1 MMLRGN
7 LATRPFYNERI
18 VTLVLALVAVVVA
31 GLTVTN
37 ATRLIRLSSQRS
49 ELQAQIATD
58 EAAALRIRQAAAS
71 VQNGVDQTALA
82 ALAGSTREANQLI
95 DARTFS
101 WTTFFSY
108 IESAIPTGVLLTS
121 VVPEFQK
128 GDIIIRLGVVG
139 KQVEDVTAFMNALE
153 KTGAFYDV
161 GPTAVEPTEEGFD
174 RVTVRGLYVPPP
186 PRASKP
192 GDGGGQ

>member
-18 VTLVLALVAVVVA
+18 VTLVLALVGVVVA
-31 GLTVTN
+31 GLIVTN
-37 ATRLIRLSSQRS
+37 ATRLIQLSSQRS
-49 ELQAQIATD
+49 ELQAQIAAD
-58 EAAALRIRQAAAS
+58 EAAAMRIRQTAAS
-71 VQNGVDQTALA
+71 VQNAVDQTALA

-95 DARTFS
+95 DERTFS
-101 WTTFFSY
+101 WTTFFGY
-108 IESAIPTGVLLTS
+108 IESAIPMGVLLTS

-174 RVTVRGLYVPPP
+174 RVTVRGFYVPPA
-186 PRASKP
+186 RTARP